1 MMRRKIWGASIVGAM
16 LIGAGL
22 IASAVSSPGTASAQE
37 DSDESQDSGPVSRAL
52 GFLDEVLD
60 DLVGDGTITQ
70 DQADAIVA
78 ASEAKIAE
86 LREEMQANRRLLEDM
101 LADGVIT
108 EDEAS
113 ELPEDHFLL
122 DDRFD
127 EAWEDGQLDSDDLR
141 AWRREHR
148 APGSWFGR
156 GFRFGAL
163 LDDGGIDQDEY
174 DSLADGHPLK
184 QVDVTEFLEDGLIT
198 PEELRELK
206 PELRST
212 RPDEDT

>member
-1 MMRRKIWGASIVGAM
+1 MSKRIWGTSIVGAL

-22 IASAVSSPGTASAQE
+22 IATAVSSPRIASAQE
-37 DSDESQDSGPVSRAL
+37 DSEERGPLSGAF

-70 DQADAIVA
+70 DQADAIIS
-78 ASEAKIAE
+78 ASEAKLSE
-86 LREEMQANRRLLEDM
+86 QREERRAGRRLLED
-101 LADGVIT
+101 LLDDGVIT
-108 EDEAS
+108 DDEAS
-113 ELPEDHFLL
+113 QLPDDHFLF

-148 APGSWFGR
+148 RPGSWFGR
-156 GFRFGAL
+156 GFRFGSL
-163 LDDGGIDQDEY
+163 LDDGGIDQEEY
-174 DSLADGHPLK
+174 DSLPDDHPLK
-184 QVDVTEFLEDGLIT
+184 QADLNELLEDGLIT
-198 PEELRELK
+198 PEELRDLK

-212 RPDEDT
+212 RPDEDA

>member
-1 MMRRKIWGASIVGAM
+1 MSKRIWGTSIVGAL

-22 IASAVSSPGTASAQE
+22 IATAVSSPRIASAQE
-37 DSDESQDSGPVSRAL
+37 DSEEEGGAF

-70 DQADAIVA
+70 DQADAIIS
-78 ASEAKIAE
+78 ASEAKLSE
-86 LREEMQANRRLLEDM
+86 QREERRAGRRLLED
-101 LADGVIT
+101 LLDDGVIT
-108 EDEAS
+108 DDEAS
-113 ELPEDHFLL
+113 QLPDDHFLF

-148 APGSWFGR
+148 RPGSWFGR
-156 GFRFGAL
+156 GFRFGSL
-163 LDDGGIDQDEY
+163 LDDGGIDQEEY
-174 DSLADGHPLK
+174 DSLPDDHPLK
-184 QVDVTEFLEDGLIT
+184 QADLNELLEDGLIT
-198 PEELRELK
+198 PEELRDLK

-212 RPDEDT
+212 RPDEDA

>member
-1 MMRRKIWGASIVGAM
+1 M

-37 DSDESQDSGPVSRAL
+37 EDETTEGAGPWSRAF

-60 DLVGDGTITQ
+60 DLVGDGTITR
-70 DQADAIVA
+70 DQADAILA
-78 ASEAKIAE
+78 ASEAKVAE
-86 LREEMQANRRLLEDM
+86 QREEREANRQLLEDM
-101 LADGVIT
+101 LDDGVIT

-113 ELPEDHFLL
+113 VLPDDHFLF

-148 APGSWFGR
+148 GPGSWLGR
-156 GFRFGAL
+156 GFGFGSL
-163 LDDGGIDQDEY
+163 LDDGGIDQEEY
-174 DSLADGHPLK
+174 DSLADDHPLK
-184 QVDVTEFLEDGLIT
+184 QADITEFLEDGLIT

-206 PELRST
+206 PELRSS
-212 RPDEDT
+212 RPDEDA

>member
-1 MMRRKIWGASIVGAM
+1 MRRKIWGASIVGAL

-22 IASAVSSPGTASAQE
+22 IASAVSSPSTASAQE
-37 DSDESQDSGPVSRAL
+37 DTDEPQESGPVSRAL
-52 GFLDEVLD
+52 GFLGEVLD
-60 DLVGDGTITQ
+60 DLVGNGTITQ
-70 DQADAIVA
+70 EQADAIVA
-78 ASEAKIAE
+78 ASEEKIAE
-86 LREEMQANRRLLEDM
+86 LREEKQANRQLFEDM
-101 LADGVIT
+101 LEDGVIT

-113 ELPEDHFLL
+113 ELPDDHFLF

-148 APGSWFGR
+148 GPGSWFGR
-156 GFRFGAL
+156 GFRFGSL
-163 LDDGGIDQDEY
+163 LDDGGIDQEEY
-174 DSLADGHPLK
+174 DSLADDHPLK

-198 PEELRELK
+198 PEELRQLK
-206 PELRST
+206 PELGST

>member
-1 MMRRKIWGASIVGAM
+1 MSKRIWGTSIVGAL

-22 IASAVSSPGTASAQE
+22 IATAVSSPRIASAQE
-37 DSDESQDSGPVSRAL
+37 DSGERGRLSGAF

-70 DQADAIVA
+70 DQADAIIS
-78 ASEAKIAE
+78 ASEAKLSE
-86 LREEMQANRRLLEDM
+86 QREERRAGRRLLED
-101 LADGVIT
+101 LLDDGVIT
-108 EDEAS
+108 DDEAS
-113 ELPEDHFLL
+113 QLPDDHFLF

-148 APGSWFGR
+148 RPGSWFGR
-156 GFRFGAL
+156 GFRFGSL
-163 LDDGGIDQDEY
+163 LDDGGIDQEEY
-174 DSLADGHPLK
+174 DSLPDDHPLK
-184 QVDVTEFLEDGLIT
+184 QADLNELLEDGLIT
-198 PEELRELK
+198 PEELRDLK

-212 RPDEDT
+212 RPDEDA

>member
-1 MMRRKIWGASIVGAM
+1 MSKRIWGTSIVGAL

-22 IASAVSSPGTASAQE
+22 IATAVSSPRIASAQE
-37 DSDESQDSGPVSRAL
+37 DSEERGPLSGAF

-70 DQADAIVA
+70 DQADAIIS
-78 ASEAKIAE
+78 ASEAKLSE
-86 LREEMQANRRLLEDM
+86 QREERRAGRRLLED
-101 LADGVIT
+101 LLDDGVIT
-108 EDEAS
+108 DDEAS
-113 ELPEDHFLL
+113 QLPDDHFLF

-148 APGSWFGR
+148 RPGSWFGR
-156 GFRFGAL
+156 GFRFGSL
-163 LDDGGIDQDEY
+163 LDEGGIDQEEY
-174 DSLADGHPLK
+174 DSLPDDHPLK
-184 QVDVTEFLEDGLIT
+184 QADLNELLEDGLIT
-198 PEELRELK
+198 PEELRDLK

-212 RPDEDT
+212 RPDEDA